1 MSTTTNYTFVAINN
15 GVDNRFTIL
24 MNEQTGYYNIT
35 KTATLFKNLQEADDL
50 EKNFDSEEAGAN
62 PRQPPQQSTR
72 GKRINDWMHLQV
84 TQAKIAECARIH
96 NITPNECTFVIDKS
110 PDNAHRGTYI
120 HPMLYDHFVSWLS
133 PVYSMRVSAI
143 LAQHHRAANLK
154 VLKEKD
160 DRIDS
165 LEKKI
170 DEEREE
176 ARKRDE
182 EARKR
187 DEEARKRDTAQQAK
201 IDKLLG
207 FAEDTSE
214 KLDVTHTQLDIAN
227 VKLDD
232 IQDELTET
240 KEEVQLAK
248 TYLEEKSFTS
258 TMNPSNESAHHYF
271 VVVSRLAD
279 GVTELR
285 FTTGQK
291 SYVDGQIPKLLE
303 QGYEIA
309 IQPFY
314 NANGIDLRQNALAE
328 FKQRRKALLKSIN
341 DSIRG
346 DDKVF
351 NDSLKED
358 IIQHNQS
365 NPGFR
370 RSFADEK
377 QSTPIVKVADIPV
390 TFRKCTVL
398 YHANPYMSYDE
409 VLHIVTDVN
418 GITQESPLPSD
429 SSDQDE

>member
-1 MSTTTNYTFVAINN
+1 MNTTNYTFVTINN
-15 GVDNRFTIL
+15 GVDNRFAIL

-35 KTATLFKNLQEADDL
+35 KTATLFKDLQEASDL
-50 EKNFDSEEAGAN
+50 KKSQENFDSEEVGAN
-62 PRQPPQQSTR
+62 SRQPLSQSIR
-72 GKRINDWMHLQV
+72 GKRTNNWFRSQD
-84 TQAKIAECARIH
+84 TQEKIAECARIH
-96 NITPNECTFVIDKS
+96 SVTPDECTFVINRGY
-110 PDNAHRGTYI
+110 DNTYRGMYI
-120 HPMLYDHFVSWLS
+120 HPMMYDHFMSWLS
-133 PVYSMRVSAI
+133 PIYAMRVSAI

-187 DEEARKRDTAQQAK
+187 DAAQQAK

-214 KLDVTHTQLDIAN
+214 KLDITHTQLDIAN

-240 KEEVQLAK
+240 KEEVQVAK

-271 VVVSRLAD
+271 VVVMRLVDA
-279 GVTELR
+279 VTELK

-341 DSIRG
+341 DSIRA

-351 NDSLKED
+351 NDSLKEN

-377 QSTPIVKVADIPV
+377 QTTPIAKVSDIPV
-390 TFRKCTVL
+390 TFRKCTVM
-398 YHANPYMSYDE
+398 YHANPYMPYDE

-429 SSDQDE
+429 SSDQEE